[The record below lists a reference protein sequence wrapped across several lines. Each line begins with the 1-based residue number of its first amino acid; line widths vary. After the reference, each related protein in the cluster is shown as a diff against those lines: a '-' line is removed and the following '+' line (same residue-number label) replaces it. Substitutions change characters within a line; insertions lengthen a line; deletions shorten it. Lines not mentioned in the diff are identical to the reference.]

1 MASFEEELESQ
12 ITRDK
17 AIVERGKALKR
28 LLNSSDFRNVI
39 LSGFLREYALQ
50 LVYDRADSQSS
61 DDETSRKI
69 DGVAQFKRYL
79 DNVLSEAEVADKSV
93 NESTEQLYQLRNEEE

>member
-1 MASFEEELESQ
+1 MASFEEEIESQ
-12 ITRDK
+12 ITKNK

-39 LSGFLREYALQ
+39 LSGFLREHALE
-50 LVYDRADSQSS
+50 LVYNRAESTAV

-69 DGVAQFKRYL
+69 DGIAQFKKYL
-79 DNVLSEAEVADKSV
+79 DNVLSDAEFAEKSV
-93 NESTEQLYQLRNEEE
+93 EEDSEQLYQSRNEDE